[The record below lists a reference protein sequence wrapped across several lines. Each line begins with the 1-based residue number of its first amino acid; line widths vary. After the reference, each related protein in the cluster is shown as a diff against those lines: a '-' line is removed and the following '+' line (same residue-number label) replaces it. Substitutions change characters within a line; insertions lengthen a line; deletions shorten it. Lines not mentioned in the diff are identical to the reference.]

1 MAKKDFKG
9 GLSSLLGDNKPK
21 PIQEEIVPI
30 KEEITPKK
38 GRPKTVTKTITKT
51 SQTGTKNGETRATF
65 IIKEDQLDKL
75 KALAYWE
82 RIQIKE
88 VMNNVIE
95 QYIENYEAENGKIK
109 SIISKK

>member
-9 GLSSLLGDNKPK
+9 GLSSLLGDT
-21 PIQEEIVPI
+21 PI
-30 KEEITPKK
+30 KKEEQNNKDLEVKKVQKK

-51 SQTGTKNGETRATF
+51 SQNGTKNGETRATF
-65 IIKEDQLDKL
+65 IVKEEQLDKL

-88 VMNNVIE
+88 VIHNVIE
-95 QYIENYEAENGKIK
+95 KYLEDYERENGEIK
-109 SIISKK
+109 SIKSKK

>member
-21 PIQEEIVPI
+21 PIQETETKEI
-30 KEEITPKK
+30 PKK

-51 SQTGTKNGETRATF
+51 SQNGTKNGETRATF
-65 IIKEDQLDKL
+65 IVKEEQLDKL

-88 VMNNVIE
+88 VIHNVIE
-95 QYIENYEAENGKIK
+95 KYIEDYERENGEIKNIK
-109 SIISKK
+109 SKK